1 MNINARFDHH
11 MLFVVVMML
20 IIFMAIEKVIDGSN
34 ENRIINPIL
43 GVTLTLLMS
52 SLFVRLHGGDTH
64 PSHVLHIFLYVTC
77 ILYIRAM
84 IDSVFVFFLFS

>member
-1 MNINARFDHH
+1 

-20 IIFMAIEKVIDGSN
+20 AIFMAIEKVIDGSN

-43 GVTLTLLMS
+43 GVALTLLMS
-52 SLFVRLHGGDTH
+52 SFFVRLHGGDTH